1 MRVQI
6 DFEPGLHYGL
16 VQMRR
21 WLLIVAAVMAGL
33 FLWPAT
39 SRAPLVYRPGEGWT
53 YESVGGAKWQRAN
66 ARDQLKVAQE
76 AFDKKQIGLAKKAA
90 RRVVRRWPL
99 SDSAPAAQYLLGR
112 CYEARRWDERA
123 FKEYQQAVEKYPKV
137 ANYEEITQRQFA
149 IANRFLGG
157 QWFKLMGVI
166 PFFPSMERTV
176 DMYNKIIRN
185 GPYSEVAP
193 QAQMN
198 IGAAREKQ
206 RDYLLAVKAYE
217 KAADMYH
224 DNKKVAPD
232 ALYRAGLA
240 YLKQAQTAEYDQG
253 AATQAIGAF
262 TDFIALY
269 PNDSRV
275 PKAQEM
281 IAKLKTEQARGAIRI
296 ARFYEKKRKWDGA
309 MVYYNDVIA
318 KDPDSTYAAEARQRL
333 EALKRRFP
341 ARPSTPETKPVAP
354 SAPLPVPPTH

>member
-1 MRVQI
+1 
-6 DFEPGLHYGL
+6 
-16 VQMRR
+16 MRR
-21 WLLIVAAVMAGL
+21 WLLIAAAVLAGL
-33 FLWPAT
+33 FLWPET

-76 AFDKKQIGLAKKAA
+76 ALAKKQIGLAKKAA

-123 FKEYQQAVEKYPKV
+123 FKEYQKAVEKYPKID
-137 ANYEEITQRQFA
+137 NYEEITKRQFA

-193 QAQMN
+193 QAQMS
-198 IGAAREKQ
+198 IGTAREKQ

-217 KAADMYH
+217 KAADVYH
-224 DNKKVAPD
+224 DNKTVAPD
-232 ALYRAGLA
+232 ALFRAGLA
-240 YLKQAQTAEYDQG
+240 YQKQAQTAEYDQS
-253 AATQAIGAF
+253 AAAQAIGTF
-262 TDFIALY
+262 SDFMALY
-269 PNDSRV
+269 PNEPRV
-275 PKAQEM
+275 KQAQDIM
-281 IAKLKTEQARGAIRI
+281 SKLRTEQARGALRI

-309 MVYYNDVIA
+309 MVYYNDVIT

-333 EALKRRFP
+333 DTLKGRFP
-341 ARPSTPETKPVAP
+341 VRSSAPEAKPVAP
-354 SAPLPVPPTH
+354 AAPLPVPGAR